1 MSFVKTLATLAVGF
15 AAAKGMQKVKEM
27 GGTAGV
33 KEALRHAG
41 QPGGMADDI
50 GAMAQKMGLP
60 VQQDQL
66 RGMFDR
72 FGKSAAGLTETTE
85 KNMGSLM
92 GAMTGMASA
101 GAAGL
106 GGMMSA
112 MTQGTA
118 LGQISEEN
126 AKLMIRAMI
135 QSAKADGEISADE
148 RAAIL
153 DHLGDASDEEIA
165 FVEAELAAP
174 VDVAALAR
182 DTGAQMRNQVYSAA
196 LMAVQVDTEA
206 ERTYLR
212 HLAQSLGLSDAER
225 DSLHQTMGRPGL

>member
-15 AAAKGMQKVKEM
+15 AAAKGVQKVRTM
-27 GGTAGV
+27 GGTEGV
-33 KEALRHAG
+33 KDALRKAG
-41 QPGGMADDI
+41 EPGGMADDI
-50 GAMAQKMGLP
+50 GAMAQEMGLP

-72 FGKSAAGLTETTE
+72 FGKGAAEMTTATESGFSTLL
-85 KNMGSLM
+85 GSM
-92 GAMTGMASA
+92 TAMAGA

-112 MTQGTA
+112 MTEGTA
-118 LGQISEEN
+118 LGKVSEDN

-135 QSAKADGEISADE
+135 QSAKADGVIDPDE
-148 RAAIL
+148 RKAIL
-153 DHLGDASDEEIA
+153 DHLGDATDEEMA

-174 VDVAALAR
+174 VDVAGLAR
-182 DTGAQMRNQVYSAA
+182 DTSDQMRGQVYAAA

-212 HLAQSLGLSDAER
+212 NLAQALGMADAER
-225 DSLHQTMGRPGL
+225 DALHETMGRPAL

>member
-33 KEALRHAG
+33 KDALRKAG
-41 QPGGMADDI
+41 EPGGMADEI

-60 VQQDQL
+60 VQQEQL
-66 RGMFDR
+66 RGLFDR
-72 FGKSAAGLTETTE
+72 FGKGAAEMTDATESGL
-85 KNMGSLM
+85 GSLM

-112 MTQGTA
+112 VTEGTA
-118 LGQISEEN
+118 LGKVSEEN

-135 QSAKADGEISADE
+135 QSAKADGTISPEE
-148 RAAIL
+148 RATIL
-153 DHLGDASDEEIA
+153 DHLGDASEEEIA

-182 DTGAQMRNQVYSAA
+182 DTGAQMRDQVYSAA
-196 LMAVQVDTEA
+196 LMAVQVDTQA

-212 HLAQSLGLSDAER
+212 SLAKALGLSDAER
-225 DSLHQTMGRPGL
+225 DGLHSAMGRPTV

>member
-15 AAAKGMQKVKEM
+15 AAAKGVQKVRDM

-33 KEALRHAG
+33 KDALNKAG
-41 QPGGMADDI
+41 EPGGMADEI

-72 FGKSAAGLTETTE
+72 FGKGAAEMTTATESGFSTLL
-85 KNMGSLM
+85 GS
-92 GAMTGMASA
+92 MTKMVGA

-106 GGMMSA
+106 GDMMSA
-112 MTQGTA
+112 VTEGTA
-118 LGQISEEN
+118 LGKVSEDN

-135 QSAKADGEISADE
+135 QSAKADGVIDPDE
-148 RAAIL
+148 RKAIL
-153 DHLGDASDEEIA
+153 DHLGDASDEEMA

-182 DTGAQMRNQVYSAA
+182 DTSDQMRGQVYTAA
-196 LMAVQVDTEA
+196 LMAVQVDTDA

-212 HLAQSLGLSDAER
+212 NLAQALGLGDAER
-225 DSLHQTMGRPGL
+225 DALHQTMGRPAL